1 MIVNE
6 AMQSSNENSRRNGDR
21 KPYPAEK
28 ARQGEII
35 LRQRWQ
41 RLVFAGA
48 LALAC
53 ILAIVFTILAKGW

>member
-1 MIVNE
+1 MVND
-6 AMQSSNENSRRNGDR
+6 AMQSSNESRNSER

-53 ILAIVFTILAKGW
+53 ILAIVFAILAKGW